1 MLFNSLEFLLFF
13 LIVYP
18 LYLLLKHQW
27 QNRLLVIASCI
38 FYAAWNW
45 KFLGIMFISIST
57 DYFCAKNIYASKDTK
72 RKKLFLLLSIFV
84 NLSILGL
91 FKYFNFFAANITG
104 LLQLFHINS
113 PVTEHT
119 LKIILPIGISFY
131 TFEAISYTVDVY
143 RQQVEPAKKYWDYVL
158 FVIYFPHLIAG
169 PIMRAKT
176 FLPQITAPRKVSLE
190 QFYEGC
196 YLFFWGLFEKMYV
209 ADNLAKIV
217 NPIFASQ
224 GAYEGASVLLAI
236 YAFAFQIFCDFD
248 GYSNMARGLGKMMG
262 FEITINFK
270 LPYFA
275 TNPREFWQR
284 WHISLST
291 WLRDYLYIPLG
302 GNRMGQA
309 RMYGAIFITMFLGGL
324 WHGAAWNF
332 ILWGIYQ
339 AVLLMIY
346 RLFNIDSQTEG
357 YDIKRIFQTIL
368 FFHLTVLGWLLF
380 RAQSIHQ
387 ITQMLHALFFNFNY
401 YDQNIL
407 LWLQFCAFTIPLLL
421 IQCWQFKA
429 NDLMVLYK
437 QHWLLKA
444 ALYAF
449 LTYLLVGWGVLK
461 SEEFIYFQF

>member
-1 MLFNSLEFLLFF
+1 
-13 LIVYP
+13 
-18 LYLLLKHQW
+18 
-27 QNRLLVIASCI
+27 
-38 FYAAWNW
+38 
-45 KFLGIMFISIST
+45 
-57 DYFCAKNIYASKDTK
+57 
-72 RKKLFLLLSIFV
+72 
-84 NLSILGL
+84 
-91 FKYFNFFAANITG
+91 
-104 LLQLFHINS
+104 
-113 PVTEHT
+113 
-119 LKIILPIGISFY
+119 
-131 TFEAISYTVDVY
+131 
-143 RQQVEPAKKYWDYVL
+143 
-158 FVIYFPHLIAG
+158 
-169 PIMRAKT
+169 
-176 FLPQITAPRKVSLE
+176 
-190 QFYEGC
+190 
-196 YLFFWGLFEKMYV
+196 
-209 ADNLAKIV
+209 
-217 NPIFASQ
+217 
-224 GAYEGASVLLAI
+224 
-236 YAFAFQIFCDFD
+236 
-248 GYSNMARGLGKMMG
+248 
-262 FEITINFK
+262 
-270 LPYFA
+270 
-275 TNPREFWQR
+275 
-284 WHISLST
+284 
-291 WLRDYLYIPLG
+291 
-302 GNRMGQA
+302 MGQA